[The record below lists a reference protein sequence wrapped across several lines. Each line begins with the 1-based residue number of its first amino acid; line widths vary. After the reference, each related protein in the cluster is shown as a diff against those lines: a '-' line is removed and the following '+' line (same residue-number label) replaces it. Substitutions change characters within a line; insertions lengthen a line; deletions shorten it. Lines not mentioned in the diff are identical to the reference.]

1 MEELQMKKIVFR
13 ICAIISVIALATVC
27 LTGCAVISDTV
38 NVAADTAA
46 ELAPGNKN
54 IQQASK
60 IAKSGATLLDNEI
73 GPMQRFQLGYEV
85 SANFLGEY
93 KPLPQNHPTSLYL
106 AKVGT
111 TVALGSTA
119 PYQFRHYTFLLVE
132 DDELNAFAA
141 PGGIILVTQGMMEFL
156 QNEDELAAILGHEV
170 AHVELDHGIRSVG
183 RENIIRFFNLIADAA
198 IQQSGGS
205 DKSKKMI
212 IALSKKIM
220 DVLMNKI
227 RQGYSVDVESEAD
240 RRSVEICHALGYD
253 PYALPRLL
261 ERFKQATGSYGGAN
275 YPKERLADIKAH
287 IAEMGPIK
295 QPDTDPIHRQR
306 YRVAINSSG
315 Q

>member
-1 MEELQMKKIVFR
+1 MKNIVFHFFR
-13 ICAIISVIALATVC
+13 ICAVIPVIALTTVW
-27 LTGCAVISDTV
+27 LTGCAAISDTV

-60 IAKSGATLLDNEI
+60 IAKSGATILDNEI

-85 SANFLGEY
+85 SANFLGQY
-93 KPLPQNHPTSLYL
+93 KPLPRNHPTSRYL
-106 AKVGT
+106 TKVGT

-119 PYQFRHYTFLLVE
+119 PYQFRRYTFVLVDE
-132 DDELNAFAA
+132 DELNAFAA
-141 PGGIILVTQGMMEFL
+141 PGGIVLVTQGMMEFL

-170 AHVELDHGIRSVG
+170 AHVELDHGIRAVG

-198 IQQSGGS
+198 IQQSGGG
-205 DKSKKMI
+205 DQSKEMI

-253 PYALPRLL
+253 PFALPRLL
-261 ERFKQATGSYGGAN
+261 ERFKQTTGSYGGAN

-287 IAEMGPIK
+287 IAEMGPIDH
-295 QPDTDPIHRQR
+295 PPADPIRRQR
-306 YRVAINSSG
+306 YRVAIHSSG
-315 Q
+315 P